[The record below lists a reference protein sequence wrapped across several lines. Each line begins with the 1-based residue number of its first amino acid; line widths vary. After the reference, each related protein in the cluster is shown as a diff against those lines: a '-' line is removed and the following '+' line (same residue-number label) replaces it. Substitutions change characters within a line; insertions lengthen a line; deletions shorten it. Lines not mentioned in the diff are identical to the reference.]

1 MNLYETK
8 LKLRLIKTSV
18 DEQICLSEIS
28 LKGKYFN
35 ENISMK
41 SVHCSICDF
50 IKFFRTML

>member
-18 DEQICLSEIS
+18 DEQICLLEIS